1 MADTLAIADLVRLL
15 EEMPRARAVA
25 ERALA
30 IHGQHQRDIFPWLG
44 FGWDELHI
52 PGVSWST
59 CSQLTVAGLLDR
71 SYNSRKFTLYKLRE
85 PEATALALSATR
97 QVEELPAAP
106 GEPAPADLFDIIVG
120 LDRAKWV
127 SRLAVDADKPAAIG
141 YLGPPG
147 SAKTEFL
154 RELCRLPGARMVTG
168 GATSRVGIEDMFLD
182 GPAPRFLL
190 YDELEKAPASD
201 AAVLLSLAEE
211 GVIRVTKHRRAR
223 EWRGLVSIFTTCNR
237 LPDREELVDRFTWL
251 RLAAYT
257 EDEFH
262 AVCFNY
268 LTRREGLD
276 HEQAGLL
283 AALCAPLTRSVRRVR
298 DIARL
303 SGGDRKLA
311 ADLVQTLLAGT
322 SEGTS

>member
-1 MADTLAIADLVRLL
+1 MADALVVADLVRIL
-15 EEMPRARAVA
+15 EETPKARAVA
-25 ERALA
+25 ERALRLHAQHEREA
-30 IHGQHQRDIFPWLG
+30 IWLG
-44 FGWDELHI
+44 FDWDELHI
-52 PGVSWST
+52 PGVSWTT

-71 SYNSRKFTLYKLRE
+71 SYNSRAFTYYKLRD
-85 PEATALALSATR
+85 PEATAAALRATR
-97 QVEELPAAP
+97 EVEQVPAAP
-106 GEPAPADLFDIIVG
+106 DQPPPADLFDIIVG

-127 SRLAVDADKPAAIG
+127 SRLAVEAAKPAAIG
-141 YLGPPG
+141 YVGPPG

-154 RELCRLPGARMVTG
+154 LELSRLPGARMVTG
-168 GATSRVGIEDMFLD
+168 GATSRVGIEEMFLD
-182 GPAPRFLL
+182 GQPPRFLL

-201 AAVLLSLAEE
+201 AAVLLSLAQD
-211 GVIRVTKHRRAR
+211 GSLRVTKSRRTK
-223 EWRGLVSIFTTCNR
+223 EWHGLVSIFTTCNR

-257 EDEFH
+257 EAEFQ

-303 SGGDRKLA
+303 AGGDRKLA
-311 ADLVQTLLAGT
+311 GELVQTLLVGT
-322 SEGTS
+322 SEGTP

>member
-1 MADTLAIADLVRLL
+1 MADALVMADLVRIL
-15 EEMPRARAVA
+15 EETPKARSVA
-25 ERALA
+25 ERALL
-30 IHGQHQRDIFPWLG
+30 IHARHEREPIWLG
-44 FGWDELHI
+44 FAWDELGI

-59 CSQLTVAGLLDR
+59 CSQLTVSGLLER
-71 SYNSRKFTLYKLRE
+71 SYNSRAFTYYKLRD
-85 PEATALALSATR
+85 PQATELALRATLEE
-97 QVEELPAAP
+97 QVTAAP
-106 GEPAPADLFDIIVG
+106 YQPPPADLFDIIVG

-127 SRLAVDADKPAAIG
+127 SRLAVEAAKPAAIG
-141 YLGPPG
+141 YVGPPG

-154 RELCRLPGARMVTG
+154 LELARLPGARMVTG

-182 GPAPRFLL
+182 GPPPRFLL
-190 YDELEKAPASD
+190 YDELEKAPAAD
-201 AAVLLSLAEE
+201 AAVLLSLAQD
-211 GVIRVTKHRRAR
+211 GSLRVTKHRRTR

-311 ADLVQTLLAGT
+311 SELVQTLLVGT